1 MKLDAAGARRGIEE
15 RVAKPLGVSLIDA
28 VWGIHDVINETMAAA
43 AKTHIAERG
52 DNPQLATV
60 AAFGGAGPVHAFGL
74 ARKLGAPRLLVPPNA
89 GVGSATCFFTAPRAF
104 DLMRSHKVPFATA
117 DFAKLEAL
125 LRELEAEGER
135 TLRKAGATGPV
146 SFARSIEARFIG
158 QGSETT
164 LPVPESDFIQLDAQ
178 ALRRRFDQAY
188 ERLYGRTYPESPVEF
203 VSFRVRA
210 SLPVKLL
217 ELPKIAAQG
226 RASDALKGER
236 KAYCGAA
243 REYVPH
249 AVYDRYRLPAG
260 AEIAGPA
267 IFEERESTVI
277 VGAGGRARVDDFGFL
292 WVDLPKKVETDAEG
306 IAFPGVGEHEGAPQ
320 SGVAPS

>member
-1 MKLDAAGARRGIEE
+1 MNKLDE
-15 RVAKPLGVSLIDA
+15 
-28 VWGIHDVINETMAAA
+28 
-43 AKTHIAERG
+43 
-52 DNPQLATV
+52 
-60 AAFGGAGPVHAFGL
+60 
-74 ARKLGAPRLLVPPNA
+74 
-89 GVGSATCFFTAPRAF
+89 APRA
-104 DLMRSHKVPFATA
+104 VA
-117 DFAKLEAL
+117 AL
-125 LRELEAEGER
+125 LDLTAI
-135 TLRKAGATGPV
+135 T
-146 SFARSIEARFIG
+146 IENAIAKVQIG
-158 QGSETT
+158 
-164 LPVPESDFIQLDAQ
+164 
-178 ALRRRFDQAY
+178 LRRRFDQAY

-236 KAYCGAA
+236 QAFCGAA

-260 AEIAGPA
+260 AELAGPA

-292 WVDLPKKVETDAEG
+292 WVDLPKEKA
-306 IAFPGVGEHEGAPQ
+306 HEA
-320 SGVAPS
+320 AA